1 MGSVSRISALD
12 GIRGLSV
19 LAVVIYHAWPS
30 ILPGGWIGVSVF
42 FTLSGFL
49 ITQIVDRD
57 HKFTRVSMASFWGG
71 RARRLLP
78 AALATIAT
86 TVTVVAIIDKDI
98 LRDVCLLYTSPSPRD

>member
-1 MGSVSRISALD
+1 MNSGSRISALD
-12 GIRGLSV
+12 GLRGLAVS
-19 LAVVIYHAWPS
+19 AVVVYHAWPS

-57 HKFTRVSMASFWGG
+57 HKLTRVSMANFWGR

-78 AALATIAT
+78 AVIV
-86 TVTVVAIIDKDI
+86 TVTAVVAVIAAVDRNI
-98 LRDVCLLYTSPSPRD
+98 LRDAAE